1 MTFAVAF
8 WITLMIPSFM
18 RWATKPAGHW
28 RRIPSLCGPAL
39 LLLLGGVSPLPK
51 VTTAAQIPTSVFP
64 TPVFP
69 TSRVPPQDPE
79 TLRRNLAEE
88 PGLYSAEI
96 SPIDNRATGP
106 PEYFERGFIEEEAI
120 EGGVL
125 GNELS
130 RESWFKEQIGYD
142 IPRVYARKKWL
153 YGDSIVDA
161 PPTDQN
167 GFWWQAVGKAY
178 YLNDQRWEFT
188 GQEATFG
195 VEGILLGGMVRQ
207 HGDWR
212 LSLGGEF
219 YINQP
224 FDPNILVDVRVRR
237 EYQANYQIDPLEISQ
252 LALSAK
258 NGDLTLTL
266 GKFTTPFGRTY
277 FPLLSNARWDAPF
290 IRSEAILFRETGWMM
305 DWSPGPWEITL
316 ALTNGSEDQDT
327 NSSKALITRFGW
339 SSEAFTLGVSLKE
352 QDGIGSESQKYYNS
366 HVGFDMAYRA
376 GRWTLCSEILFDK
389 YGFRRGTFPQRDIYW
404 ERSLYHRDLHFQNLK
419 PITGTGFYLGG
430 LYEGKHWTH
439 WLSYGQFFPQALGDP
454 IHDAHTR
461 RFIAKCI
468 RNLTPN
474 FQAYSVLLLENSLDV
489 AQDGHPRHGVAL
501 NLGFQASF

>member
-1 MTFAVAF
+1 
-8 WITLMIPSFM
+8 
-18 RWATKPAGHW
+18 
-28 RRIPSLCGPAL
+28 
-39 LLLLGGVSPLPK
+39 
-51 VTTAAQIPTSVFP
+51 
-64 TPVFP
+64 
-69 TSRVPPQDPE
+69 
-79 TLRRNLAEE
+79 
-88 PGLYSAEI
+88 
-96 SPIDNRATGP
+96 
-106 PEYFERGFIEEEAI
+106 
-120 EGGVL
+120 
-125 GNELS
+125 
-130 RESWFKEQIGYD
+130 
-142 IPRVYARKKWL
+142 
-153 YGDSIVDA
+153 
-161 PPTDQN
+161 
-167 GFWWQAVGKAY
+167 
-178 YLNDQRWEFT
+178 
-188 GQEATFG
+188 
-195 VEGILLGGMVRQ
+195 MVRQ

-327 NSSKALITRFGW
+327 NSSKALITRCGW

-430 LYEGKHWTH
+430 LY
-439 WLSYGQFFPQALGDP
+439 
-454 IHDAHTR
+454 
-461 RFIAKCI
+461 IA
-468 RNLTPN
+468 R
-474 FQAYSVLLLENSLDV
+474 
-489 AQDGHPRHGVAL
+489 
-501 NLGFQASF
+501 